1 MTKKETIGFI
11 IQLRGELKKITIP
24 RPIRELYKIVADTL
38 EEKLAKIDRLE
49 KKCDATQKKYMRTK
63 ENLEAVL
70 AERKNEVC
78 GKCAYYDRRFSYCNK
93 LGVTFSDDD
102 FCSYFEQKE
111 GNENDEQR
119 SACNS

>member
-11 IQLRGELKKITIP
+11 TLLRGELEKITIP

-49 KKCDATQKKYMRTK
+49 KKCDATQKKYMHTK
-63 ENLEAVL
+63 EMLDIVL

-78 GKCAYYDRRFSYCNK
+78 GNCDCYDKQFSYCNK
-93 LGVTFSDDD
+93 LGVTFADDD
-102 FCSYFEQKE
+102 FCSCFEQKE
-111 GNENDEQR
+111 GKTN
-119 SACNS
+119 AGI